1 MNRGWIHKQLVLE
14 SIVRKRVLV
23 LIMQKLKRIVFDRLQ
38 N

>member
-14 SIVRKRVLV
+14 SIVRKRVLL
-23 LIMQKLKRIVFDRLQ
+23 LIMQKLKHIVFDRLQ